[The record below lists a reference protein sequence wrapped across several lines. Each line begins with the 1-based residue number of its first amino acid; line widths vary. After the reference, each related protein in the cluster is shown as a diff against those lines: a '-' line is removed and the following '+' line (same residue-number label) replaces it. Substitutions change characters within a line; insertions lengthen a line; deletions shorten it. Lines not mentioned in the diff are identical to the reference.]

1 MMKLRFLGEP
11 APPPAEFAVAGLIPR
26 SGLTLLVG
34 AQEAGK
40 SVLAAELAVAMVR
53 GGHWAG
59 RDVGP
64 AGSVL
69 YIAPER
75 GTVQERRL
83 RHHLGSDDRVAVA
96 AGAFNLR
103 EAGSVEDIRRAVA
116 EVERRSE
123 ERIGL
128 VVIDT
133 LAAAAPGIRENET
146 AEVEPIAS
154 ALRRFSEEIGAP
166 VVLIHHAGKDGQIRG
181 STALPAAA
189 DAILAVRAGPNGPR
203 RLVPEKLSDGP
214 KAAEVLFRIED
225 DGGCPIVI
233 WQVEAEPEARL
244 ASPETRLTPDE
255 KTILRA
261 VESVRIR
268 NPNATRADV
277 RDAVLIHPR

>member
-1 MMKLRFLGEP
+1 MMKLRFLDEP

-34 AQEAGK
+34 APAAGK

-53 GGHWAG
+53 GGYWAG
-59 RDVGP
+59 RDVKA

-83 RHHLGSDDRVAVA
+83 RHHLGSDARVAVA

-116 EVERRSE
+116 EVERRSKE
-123 ERIGL
+123 LIGL

-133 LAAAAPGIRENET
+133 FAAAAPGIRENET
-146 AEVEPIAS
+146 AEVEPIAR
-154 ALRRFSEEIGAP
+154 ALARLSEEIDAP
-166 VVLIHHAGKDGQIRG
+166 VVLIHHAGKDGFIRG

-189 DAILAVRAGPNGPR
+189 DAILAVWADRSGAR
-203 RLVPEKLSDGP
+203 RLVPEKLNEGQP
-214 KAAEVLFRIED
+214 ATGMPFRIED
-225 DGGCPIVI
+225 SGGGPTVI
-233 WQVEAEPEARL
+233 WQDKVEPVARP
-244 ASPETRLTPDE
+244 ASAETRLTPDE
-255 KTILRA
+255 KMIAR
-261 VESVRIR
+261 EVRR
-268 NPNATRADV
+268 
-277 RDAVLIHPR
+277 